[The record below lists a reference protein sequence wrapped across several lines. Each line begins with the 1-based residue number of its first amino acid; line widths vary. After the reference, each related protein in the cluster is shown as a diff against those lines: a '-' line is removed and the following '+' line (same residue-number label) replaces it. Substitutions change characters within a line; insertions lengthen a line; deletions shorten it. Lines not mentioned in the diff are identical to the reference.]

1 MHIKLK
7 SYENQW
13 HWQGLEFP
21 LAMQK
26 LRTLEKNSPDLVVNV
41 LFNSKKG
48 ICTDLRSKQKGK
60 TPNLEQINTH
70 VQSGWCVHSTFDY
83 EHVIDP
89 LKILHGKDFKEKFAE
104 KLEKFYK
111 KVSTLE
117 FW

>member
-7 SYENQW
+7 S
-13 HWQGLEFP
+13 WQELEFP

-60 TPNLEQINTH
+60 TPNLEQINTRLDD
-70 VQSGWCVHSTFDY
+70 VYTA
-83 EHVIDP
+83 P
-89 LKILHGKDFKEKFAE
+89 LIMNMLLIH
-104 KLEKFYK
+104 
-111 KVSTLE
+111 
-117 FW
+117 